1 MKKEMIFKKV
11 VAGIGSAALAI
22 ALSACAHHDASKAE
36 GYGQIRTEGTATT
49 DSTTA
54 VVGTAPAPKNAE
66 GVSGTTTPAVISGPA
81 AVDSDGRAYTSSAA
95 GGNGNAANLGNNTNV
110 NLIPKKVSSS
120 SSVVVTE
127 APVESTTTT
136 VVSNSPA
143 PIQPMITETPA
154 PAPVIVETPAPAPVI
169 VETPAPAPVIV
180 ETPAPAPMASSTVD
194 ETPATTKS
202 ETPKHHR
209 KMHKD

>member
-22 ALSACAHHDASKAE
+22 ALSACAHHDPAAQAE
-36 GYGQIRTEGTATT
+36 GYGQIRTEGG
-49 DSTTA
+49 TTA
-54 VVGTAPAPKNAE
+54 DNNAVVVGTAPAPKNAE
-66 GVSGTTTPAVISGPA
+66 GVSGTTTPAAISGPA

-110 NLIPKKVSSS
+110 NLIPKKTSS
-120 SSVVVTE
+120 SSVVVTQ
-127 APVESTTTT
+127 APVETTTT

-143 PIQPMITETPA
+143 PIEPM
-154 PAPVIVETPAPAPVI
+154 VVETPAPAPVI
-169 VETPAPAPVIV
+169 VETPAPAPVVETPMASSTV
-180 ETPAPAPMASSTVD
+180 ETPAPAPEA
-194 ETPATTKS
+194 PKS
-202 ETPKHHR
+202 HR

>member
-11 VAGIGSAALAI
+11 VAGIGSAALAM
-22 ALSACAHHDASKAE
+22 ALSACAHHDAAKAE
-36 GYGQIRTEGTATT
+36 GYGQIRTEGAATSADNNT
-49 DSTTA
+49 P

-110 NLIPKKVSSS
+110 NLIPKKSSS
-120 SSVVVTE
+120 EVTVTQT
-127 APVESTTTT
+127 PIESTTTT
-136 VVSNSPA
+136 VVSNTPA
-143 PIQPMITETPA
+143 PIEPMVTETPA
-154 PAPVIVETPAPAPVI
+154 PAPVIAETPAPAPTPV
-169 VETPAPAPVIV
+169 VET
-180 ETPAPAPMASSTVD
+180 PMASSTVD
-194 ETPATTKS
+194 ETPATTS
-202 ETPKHHR
+202 PEAPKHHR

>member
-22 ALSACAHHDASKAE
+22 ALSACAHHDAASQSE
-36 GYGQIRTEGTATT
+36 GYGQLRTEAAATT
-49 DSTTA
+49 ADNNTP

-110 NLIPKKVSSS
+110 NLIPKKTSSS
-120 SSVVVTE
+120 TVVVSE
-127 APVESTTTT
+127 APVESTSTT

-143 PIQPMITETPA
+143 PIQPMVTETPA

-169 VETPAPAPVIV
+169 T

-194 ETPATTKS
+194 ETPATTS
-202 ETPKHHR
+202 ETPKHHHR